1 MLSPAAMR
9 IVDWLGEVG
18 SRWGLAPDACRVHGL
33 LFLMARPVP
42 QDAIESELN
51 MASSQA
57 GDALMWLAEE
67 RLATSGA
74 EGWTTQADPW
84 LLVMQALE
92 SRRARE
98 LAPARAV
105 LATWRSPGS
114 TEDPIVVRQ
123 ARLLHDLVDDLA
135 AIDAGARRLSPDAM
149 RRMVSIGG
157 RAARFVDKAFGRRS
171 GS

>member
-1 MLSPAAMR
+1 MLSSAAME
-9 IVDWLGEVG
+9 IVNWLGELG
-18 SRWGLAPDACRVHGL
+18 SRWGLPPDACRVHGL
-33 LFLMARPVP
+33 LFLMARPVS
-42 QDAIESELN
+42 QDAIEAELD
-51 MASSQA
+51 MTSSQV
-57 GDALMWLAEE
+57 GDALTWLAEE
-67 RLATSGA
+67 RLAASDA
-74 EGWTTQADPW
+74 DGWTTQADPW
-84 LLVMQALE
+84 LLVIQALE

-98 LAPARAV
+98 LPPARAV
-105 LATWRSPGS
+105 LATWRSPGP

-157 RAARFVDKAFGRRS
+157 RAARFVDKAFGKRS

>member
-1 MLSPAAMR
+1 MLSPAAMK

-18 SRWGLAPDACRVHGL
+18 SRWGLPPDACRVQGL
-33 LFLMARPVP
+33 LFLMARPVL
-42 QDAIESELN
+42 QDAIEAELD
-51 MASSQA
+51 MTSSQA
-57 GDALMWLAEE
+57 GDALAWLAKE
-67 RLATSGA
+67 RLAASGA
-74 EGWTTQADPW
+74 DGWTTQADPW

-105 LATWRSPGS
+105 LATWHSPS
-114 TEDPIVVRQ
+114 PAEDPIVVRQ
-123 ARLLHDLVDDLA
+123 ARLLRDLVDDLA
-135 AIDAGARRLSPDAM
+135 AIDTGAQRLSPDAM